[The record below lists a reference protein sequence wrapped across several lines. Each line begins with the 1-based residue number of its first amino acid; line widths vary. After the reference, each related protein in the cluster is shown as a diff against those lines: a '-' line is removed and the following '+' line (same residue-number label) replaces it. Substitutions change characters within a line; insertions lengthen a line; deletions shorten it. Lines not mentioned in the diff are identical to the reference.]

1 MALLLRF
8 PTIMAWLVTVLLVGG
23 TTTGAALGLRALA
36 TSAPVPLRHVQ
47 GLIVAV
53 QGSDEFALSVPGR
66 SGVEWFRVAPSAH
79 ISMAHLRRHEQERAP
94 TDITYATAGRGMPLA
109 WTAD

>member
-8 PTIMAWLVTVLLVGG
+8 PRITAWLVTVLLVGG
-23 TTTGAALGLRALA
+23 ATTGAALGLRMLA

-53 QGSDEFALSVPGR
+53 QGSDEFALSMPGR
-66 SGVEWFRVAPSAH
+66 SGVEWFHLAPSAH
-79 ISMAHLRRHEQERAP
+79 ISMAHLRRHERERAS
-94 TDITYATAGRGMPLA
+94 TDVTYETAGRGMPLA

>member
-8 PTIMAWLVTVLLVGG
+8 PRITAWLVTVLLVGG
-23 TTTGAALGLRALA
+23 ATTGAAL
-36 TSAPVPLRHVQ
+36 VPLRHVQ

-53 QGSDEFALSVPGR
+53 QGSDEFALSVSGR
-66 SGVEWFRVAPSAH
+66 SGVEWFHLAPGAH
-79 ISMAHLRRHEQERAP
+79 ISMAHLRRHERERAS
-94 TDITYATAGRGMPLA
+94 TDVTYETAGRGMPLA

>member
-8 PTIMAWLVTVLLVGG
+8 PRFTAWLVATLLVGG
-23 TTTGAALGLRALA
+23 ATSGAALGLHALA
-36 TSAPVPLRHVQ
+36 TLAPVPLRHVQ

-66 SGVEWFRVAPSAH
+66 PGVEWFRVAPGAH
-79 ISMAHLRRHEQERAP
+79 VSMAHLRRHERERAA
-94 TDITYATAGRGMPLA
+94 TDVIYEAVGRGMPLA